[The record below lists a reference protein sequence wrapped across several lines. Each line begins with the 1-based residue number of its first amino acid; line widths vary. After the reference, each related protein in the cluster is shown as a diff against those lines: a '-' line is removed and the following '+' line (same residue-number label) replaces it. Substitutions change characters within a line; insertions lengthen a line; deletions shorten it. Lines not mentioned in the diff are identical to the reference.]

1 MNDRAA
7 FLAAIIAEPENDL
20 PRLIYADYLDERG
33 ESERAEFIRVQC
45 ELARLPGCSSCDVS
59 PGIRRYATTD
69 GNWIEDDCN
78 VCGGTGLN
86 ESDHAIA
93 LRRRERELLTPVNAA
108 FWAANLPCPGCEEH
122 GTVWHRGFVSEI
134 TCPWSDWQRLA
145 SAIMAATPL
154 RKVRWISTIP
164 PEYQTCTHYDEYPGI
179 EFER

>member
-20 PRLIYADYLDERG
+20 PRLIYADYLDEHG
-33 ESERAEFIRVQC
+33 EVERAEFIRVQC
-45 ELARLPGCSSCDVS
+45 RIAELERDCLCVSCVRKRGGGQHHNGPCSVDKERVDN
-59 PGIRRYATTD
+59 PD
-69 GNWIEDDCN
+69 G
-78 VCGGTGLN
+78 T
-86 ESDHAIA
+86 SKQAF

-108 FWAANLPCPGCEEH
+108 FWAADLPCPGCEED